1 MLDKKELREQVE
13 SSFKPYHCGVEFL
26 PTGQPYWDE
35 LGIQLSDEDN
45 KLPVFKRTEP
55 RSVVEDIL
63 DKIIEMWREEAIA
76 MGYQLNP
83 L

>member
-1 MLDKKELREQVE
+1 MLDKKEIQERVE
-13 SSFKPYHCGVEFL
+13 SSFKPYDCRVEFL
-26 PTGQPYWDE
+26 PTYATYWEE
-35 LGIQLSDEDN
+35 LGIRLSDEDN